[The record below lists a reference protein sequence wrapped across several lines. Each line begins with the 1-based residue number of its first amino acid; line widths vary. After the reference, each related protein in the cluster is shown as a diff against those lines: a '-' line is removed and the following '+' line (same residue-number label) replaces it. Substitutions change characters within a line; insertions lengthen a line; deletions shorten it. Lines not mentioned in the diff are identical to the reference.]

1 MGECDTVNVLMLKA
15 ASNPRA
21 RFAIRN
27 LPQVVSEKYRFIFHD
42 PKPETPVYFSLQ
54 DYLDDA
60 KKTVRRENIQVVFAF
75 GDTGALLKAA
85 LVEEFSF
92 LQGPSVESVFLGYNK
107 YYTRCFLDSQPVPFA
122 SIDLT
127 AANLDQACEDALQ
140 KVGTPAFFKPT
151 SYSGSIGISSIRNIQ
166 QLKEFAQAYISS
178 DIFAIED
185 VDAKF
190 MNPFY
195 TKNIDIEKY
204 PLASKPTAI
213 LEKHMG
219 EAAKINADGYVF
231 DGKIFHWSISD
242 SLFSQ
247 SMPRYYIGAIFP
259 TTLPESTQQNIWNVF
274 DSVVG
279 KMIDFGY
286 NNEFVNLEVFLLDSG
301 EVKIMEINPRR
312 GGNLLASGEVFIDG
326 NVTVAQLKLAQG
338 ENPGPPVRSGRH
350 VLHSYIRT
358 CGSGK
363 AKDFYDYSYTD
374 PGLIPERDPD
384 DIVDGSGESGTVL
397 CRTCLSGG
405 SHEEVMEK
413 YRSTCKRVL
422 LNPEL
427 SVWD

>member
-1 MGECDTVNVLMLKA
+1 MGDCDTVNVLVLMP
-15 ASNPRA
+15 SPRT

-27 LPQVVSEKYRFIFHD
+27 LPQDVSNKYRFIFHD
-42 PKPETPVYFSLQ
+42 PKPETPAYFSLQ

-60 KKTVRRENIQVVFAF
+60 KETVRHENVQVVLF
-75 GDTGALLKAA
+75 GTSDTGALLKAA
-85 LVEEFSF
+85 LVEEFSY

-151 SYSGSIGISSIRNIQ
+151 SCSGSRGISSITNIQ
-166 QLKEFAQAYISS
+166 QLKEFAQSYVSS
-178 DIFAIED
+178 DVFTIED

-195 TKNIDIEKY
+195 AKNIDMQKY
-204 PLASKPTAI
+204 PFASKPTAI

-219 EAAKINADGYVF
+219 KAAQINADGYVF

-242 SLFSQ
+242 NLFSQ
-247 SMPRYYIGAIFP
+247 SMPLYSFGAINP
-259 TTLPESTQQNIWNVF
+259 TTLLESTQKNIWNVF
-274 DSVVG
+274 DAVVG

-301 EVKIMEINPRR
+301 EVKLLEVNPRR

-326 NVTVAQLKLAQG
+326 NVTAAQLKLAQG
-338 ENPGPPVRSGRH
+338 ENPGPPVQNGRH

-374 PGLIPERDPD
+374 PGLIPDRDPD

-413 YRSTCKRVL
+413 YLSTCKRVL